1 VARVAATAPDAR
13 GVRLVG
19 LDGRERALEP
29 AAPREPVGVA

>member
-1 VARVAATAPDAR
+1 
-13 GVRLVG
+13 VRLVG